1 MLVITFRE
9 AEYLVNTRYGYL
21 PIRIG
26 THLFWGWSGVGGQG
40 AVLSKYELMF
50 YESSTPLIS
59 YCGVID
65 GWPLVPPKKAHVTP
79 LQWRKTFMP
88 SVSTSLYKLDLDIYF
103 AGNSVFMHRIWPK
116 YRVTSFR
123 VSSVLCNDVSHW
135 LVASLESVLY
145 TYLAIQ
151 KWLMTTKWQC
161 DLCKFNGTMSIFSNV

>member
-1 MLVITFRE
+1 MLVIAFRE

-65 GWPLVPPKKAHVTP
+65 GWPLVPPPPPPPPQKKKKSSRDAIAMAKNV
-79 LQWRKTFMP
+79 
-88 SVSTSLYKLDLDIYF
+88 YAI
-103 AGNSVFMHRIWPK
+103 
-116 YRVTSFR
+116 SFY
-123 VSSVLCNDVSHW
+123 VVV
-135 LVASLESVLY
+135 
-145 TYLAIQ
+145 
-151 KWLMTTKWQC
+151 
-161 DLCKFNGTMSIFSNV
+161 